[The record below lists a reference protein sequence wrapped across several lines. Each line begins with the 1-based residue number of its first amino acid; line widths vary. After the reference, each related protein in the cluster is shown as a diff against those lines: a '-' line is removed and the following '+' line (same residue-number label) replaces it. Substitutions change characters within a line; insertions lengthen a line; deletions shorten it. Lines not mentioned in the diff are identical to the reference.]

1 MKELTI
7 LVPKIYPPENNDI
20 VSNELKNI
28 FSKLKSDF
36 KIKINWIVFQPYE
49 FDQYSIDDTKIF
61 DYHKFHDA
69 VEIIDKIKPDLIITE
84 VVLGFS
90 GIAFSIAGKFRKI
103 PVVTISNP
111 GENKKTSKFFQFKMF
126 IRLFLSQKILGDV
139 SNSNKK
145 FGFFIWALQRYSF
158 LISTLKKCNTGILD
172 LMKFFWIYPRIQ
184 IFSNTYFAMHPI
196 SSGDLNICFNKY
208 HYDMLLKSNFDK
220 NSLVITG
227 DPAYD
232 HIFDTIQKISYSSNN
247 TNKIQILLSLSSMH
261 EHGWLSKKED
271 DKIVL
276 DIINTILQNPK
287 FKIDLKIH
295 PHSSS
300 FDEYDLLLKQTPHN
314 VKIFQKENTIE
325 LMNDYDVMINY
336 GSSNVVLDIMLCG
349 KPVVMY
355 ILNSNEEFNRFYDPN
370 VIIGCTNISEL
381 PTAIEKSIK
390 ITISNNSFT
399 SYIENHIGK
408 YDGKSAERAANEI
421 KKILKK

>member
-1 MKELTI
+1 
-7 LVPKIYPPENNDI
+7 
-20 VSNELKNI
+20 
-28 FSKLKSDF
+28 
-36 KIKINWIVFQPYE
+36 
-49 FDQYSIDDTKIF
+49 
-61 DYHKFHDA
+61 
-69 VEIIDKIKPDLIITE
+69 
-84 VVLGFS
+84 
-90 GIAFSIAGKFRKI
+90 
-103 PVVTISNP
+103 
-111 GENKKTSKFFQFKMF
+111 
-126 IRLFLSQKILGDV
+126 
-139 SNSNKK
+139 
-145 FGFFIWALQRYSF
+145 
-158 LISTLKKCNTGILD
+158 
-172 LMKFFWIYPRIQ
+172 
-184 IFSNTYFAMHPI
+184 
-196 SSGDLNICFNKY
+196 
-208 HYDMLLKSNFDK
+208 
-220 NSLVITG
+220 
-227 DPAYD
+227 
-232 HIFDTIQKISYSSNN
+232 
-247 TNKIQILLSLSSMH
+247 MH